1 MKKVDRETAEKD
13 LNVFIE
19 ALRVI
24 ANKLSK
30 LEDEKESVLQLIE
43 SGNITISES
52 GEITYEL
59 IDPIKSESN
68 ETILSKLIFKP
79 RRVRVDDIE
88 KRMIGKNDIEKT
100 RNMFAFLTAE
110 NSGYFS
116 KMDSDDFI
124 NISSIAAFFLPR

>member
-19 ALRVI
+19 ALRVN